1 VTTQSLERTFIDK
14 VFAICDY
21 YLNKD
26 FLRHS
31 RHIYDLCKIY
41 PLVNWTS
48 INKLVSLIR
57 SDRQKNERSLSTQ
70 NGMDV
75 NAILK
80 EIVDT
85 HSFEQGYIESLVGFI
100 YGDDK
105 KEYPYSKAIKTI
117 ESISWLA

>member
-1 VTTQSLERTFIDK
+1 M
-14 VFAICDY
+14 
-21 YLNKD
+21 
-26 FLRHS
+26 
-31 RHIYDLCKIY
+31 

-48 INKLVSLIR
+48 IKELVPLIR

-117 ESISWLA
+117 ESISGLV